1 MELKV
6 VERGKH
12 KTVTIKEG
20 EVYLNEL
27 YQTYS

>member
-12 KTVTIKEG
+12 KTVPIKEG